1 MKPLFL
7 TFYTPDYE
15 DCALELGRDCQRLGV
30 DFKMTVME
38 HKFQNWME
46 ATYYKAFFV
55 KAALG
60 EIRVSGEYDSVVWMD
75 ADARMRS
82 KPSLFYTLDSAQCDM
97 AAHRFNGRE
106 LLSGTVWFASNAKCR
121 EVVDLWCT
129 YNSGEISCLEQK
141 NLAHAI
147 HDTADV
153 RFQGLPPEYCYI
165 FDLSKRLHPNAVP
178 VIEHFQRSRET
189 RRKERLCDR
198 T

>member
-15 DCALELGRDCQRLGV
+15 DCALLLGQDCQRLGV
-30 DFKMTVME
+30 DFKMVE
-38 HKFQNWME
+38 ESHEFKNWMQ

-55 KAALG
+55 KAALANIG
-60 EIRVSGEYDSVVWMD
+60 DGYDSIVWID
-75 ADARMRS
+75 ADARVRS
-82 KPSLFYTLDSAQCDM
+82 VPRLLSVLGPEEWDVAI
-97 AAHRFNGRE
+97 HRFNGRE
-106 LLSGTVWFASNAKCR
+106 ALSGTVWFANNAKCR
-121 EVVDLWCT
+121 EVVDLWCQ

-147 HDTADV
+147 HDTKDV
-153 RFQGLPPEYCYI
+153 RMYELPCEYAFI

-189 RRKERLCDR
+189 RRKERLCAR
-198 T
+198 

>member
-7 TFYTPDYE
+7 SFYTPDYE

-30 DFKMTVME
+30 DFKMVE
-38 HKFQNWME
+38 EKHEFRNWMQ

-55 KAALG
+55 KAALANIG
-60 EIRVSGEYDSVVWMD
+60 DYDSVVWID
-75 ADARMRS
+75 ADARLRS
-82 KPSLFYTLDSAQCDM
+82 VPTLLDSLSPDEVDIAF
-97 AAHRFNGRE
+97 HRFNGKE
-106 LLSGTVWFASNAKCR
+106 VLSGTVWFANNAKAR
-121 EVVDLWCT
+121 EVVNLWCD

-147 HDTADV
+147 HDTKDV
-153 RFQGLPPEYCYI
+153 RLYELPPEYCFI
-165 FDLSKRLHPNAVP
+165 FDLSARLHPGVAP

-198 T
+198 